1 MDVRVMSD
9 LPVSRTIAL
18 AERMQAIEPFRVM
31 ALLARAKQLQA
42 EGRDIIHMEI
52 GEPDFTT
59 AEPIIA
65 AAQEALAQGKTTYTQ
80 ALGIPELRTAISAWY
95 QKQYGIDVPASRIV
109 VTPGGSGAL
118 LLLSALL
125 MNPNDELLMSDPSYP
140 CNRHFLRLVEGKA
153 RLIETTAASRYQL
166 TPAMVREHWNEHTKG
181 VLVASPSNPTGE
193 LLSREQLQALAQVC
207 RELGGVLLVDEIYHG
222 MVYGEDAVSV
232 LEVADDVL
240 VLNSFS
246 KYFGMTGWRIGW
258 LVAPEALIPEIE
270 KLAQNLYISV
280 QTISQYAALAA
291 FSPEAV
297 AIHEARRAEFAQ
309 RRDYLVQAL
318 RDLGLIIPNVPAGA
332 FYVYADVSA
341 FTQDSR
347 NWCLQLLEQEGV
359 AVTPGEDFGTFR
371 CDEHVRFAYTDS
383 LPRLQEAVARI
394 QRFIQTQSV

>member
-1 MDVRVMSD
+1 MSD
-9 LPVSRTIAL
+9 LPISRTIAL

-59 AEPIIA
+59 AQPIVA

-80 ALGIPELRTAISAWY
+80 ALGIPQLRAAISAWY
-95 QKQYGIDVPASRIV
+95 QSQYGIDVPASRIV

-125 MNPNDELLMSDPSYP
+125 MNPGDELLMSDPSYP

-153 RLIETTAASRYQL
+153 RLIETTAVSRYQL
-166 TPAMVREHWNEHTKG
+166 TPAMVREHWNEQTKG

-193 LLSREQLQALAQVC
+193 LLSREELKDLADVC

-280 QTISQYAALAA
+280 HTISQYAALAA
-291 FSPEAV
+291 FSEEAV

-318 RDLGLIIPNVPAGA
+318 RELGFVIPNVPAGA

-341 FTQDSR
+341 YTQDSR
-347 NWCLQLLEQEGV
+347 QWCLELLEQEGV

>member
-1 MDVRVMSD
+1 MSD

>member
-1 MDVRVMSD
+1 MSD

-153 RLIETTAASRYQL
+153 RLIETTATSRYQL